1 MLNSV
6 VFYATRLG
14 SKSNILMMLIYRMYC
29 KNQLG
34 LKGMKMNVIQI
45 IRNKKIKGVALFALL
60 ILSPLSLA
68 KDYNFT
74 AAKSILN
81 GYVETN
87 KIAGGV
93 ILVMKDGKEL
103 LHLAAGKQDVEANKE
118 MKINSLFRIASQT
131 KALTSVGVMILK
143 ERGLINVADPVSKYI
158 PSFKKTNVLVVNE
171 DKSHSVV
178 PAIREITVHDLLT
191 HSAGI
196 SYGWGPN
203 EDEWKKVGLHG
214 WYFADKD
221 QTMKQALAPITTL
234 PQRAQPGSE
243 FIYGHSTD
251 LLGVIIETLSGK
263 SLKDFFETEIT
274 TPLGM
279 IDTHFYVPQS
289 KLNRLTAVYNA
300 SDSDIKRASDTNMAD
315 DFMISQGHYVK
326 GPMKAYSGG
335 AGLVSTSTDY
345 AKLLSMLLNQ
355 GTLNG
360 ANILSPSS
368 VAEMTRDQIPDIDM
382 DWNDGFGYGFAL
394 KVGEVGDVKG
404 KTLQYEWGGAYHSNY
419 YVRPEEGVIVIYL
432 TQLRPSK
439 GLKDWEEMSA
449 VIKVALGIKP

>member
-1 MLNSV
+1 
-6 VFYATRLG
+6 
-14 SKSNILMMLIYRMYC
+14 
-29 KNQLG
+29 
-34 LKGMKMNVIQI
+34 
-45 IRNKKIKGVALFALL
+45 
-60 ILSPLSLA
+60 
-68 KDYNFT
+68 
-74 AAKSILN
+74 
-81 GYVETN
+81 
-87 KIAGGV
+87 
-93 ILVMKDGKEL
+93 MKDGKEL

-221 QTMKQALAPITTL
+221 QTMKQALAPI
-234 PQRAQPGSE
+234 
-243 FIYGHSTD
+243 TD